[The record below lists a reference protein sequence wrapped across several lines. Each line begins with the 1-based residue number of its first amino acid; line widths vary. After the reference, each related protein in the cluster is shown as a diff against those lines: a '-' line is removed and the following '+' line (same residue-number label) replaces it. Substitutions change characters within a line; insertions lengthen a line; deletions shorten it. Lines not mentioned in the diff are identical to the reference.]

1 MGEDVRDLRRRLHR
15 AAERSGEEKRTAEIL
30 RSELEPLGPDELV
43 DGLGGHGIAAVF
55 GGAQDGPTVLV
66 RGDMDALPL
75 PDDPS
80 LEHASETPGTA
91 HLCGHDG
98 HMTIVVGVARRIA
111 ARRPERGR
119 VVVLFQPAEETGA
132 GAHAVIE
139 DPAFAPLRPDFAI
152 AQHNLP
158 GQPLGAVV
166 LRHEVFASASR
177 GMIIDLHGRS
187 AHAAE
192 PQEGRTPVPAAAAL
206 SHALAALP
214 QNATALHETGQ
225 VTVVGVEVGGPAFG
239 TSPGDGRV
247 MATLRAH
254 EQGVIDRLAERA
266 TDVARG
272 IAATF
277 GLEASISWAE
287 EFPSSP
293 CDDELVDV
301 VDRTARARGM
311 QVVWRDHPYAWS
323 EDFGHFTSRFR
334 GVLFGLGSGVDQPA
348 LHGNG
353 YDFPDA
359 LLEPG
364 SDLLTD
370 TVHAILD
377 PGRSEREG

>member
-1 MGEDVRDLRRRLHR
+1 MGEDVRQLRRRLHR
-15 AAERSGEEKRTAEIL
+15 AAERSGQEEQTARIL
-30 RSELEPLGPDELV
+30 RSELELLRPDDLV
-43 DGLGGHGIAAVF
+43 DGLGGHGLAAVF
-55 GGAQDGPTVLV
+55 EGEEDGPAVLV
-66 RGDMDALPL
+66 RADMDALPL

-80 LEHASETPGTA
+80 LEYASETPNTA

-111 ARRPERGR
+111 ADRPRRGR
-119 VVVLFQPAEETGA
+119 VILLFQPAEETGA

-139 DPAFAPLRPDFAI
+139 DPAFAPLRPEFAI

-166 LRHEVFASASR
+166 LRHGVFASASR
-177 GMIIDLHGRS
+177 GMIVELKGQS

-192 PQEGRTPVPAAAAL
+192 PHKGRTPVPAAAAL
-206 SHALAALP
+206 SRALAALP
-214 QNATALHETGQ
+214 QNATALHETAQ
-225 VTVVGVEVGGPAFG
+225 VTVVGLEVGGPAFG
-239 TSPGDGRV
+239 TSPGEGRV

-254 EQGVIDRLAERA
+254 EQQVIDRLADRA
-266 TDVARG
+266 AGMALG
-272 IAATF
+272 IATSF
-277 GLEASISWAE
+277 ELEASISWTE
-287 EFPSSP
+287 EFPASP
-293 CDDELVDV
+293 CDPELVDL

-370 TVHAILD
+370 TVRAILD
-377 PGRSEREG
+377 PERSEREG